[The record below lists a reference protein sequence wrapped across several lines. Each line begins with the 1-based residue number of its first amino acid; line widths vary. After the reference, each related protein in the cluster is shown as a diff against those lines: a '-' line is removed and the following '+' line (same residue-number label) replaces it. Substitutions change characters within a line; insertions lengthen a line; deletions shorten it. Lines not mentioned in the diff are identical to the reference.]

1 MPGGTSCRGGISCR
15 EYNRRVIVRAS
26 LVLVLLTP
34 AFVAAQPLTITAPAA
49 PGGGWDQTARAM
61 QRVLAGIEPGVS
73 VQVDNVPG
81 AAGTIGLARFIQSE
95 RGNPGALL
103 VTGLVMVSGA
113 IINGSPVSL
122 ADTTPIARLTGEYE
136 VIVVPAASRYQS
148 IGDLIAAFRADPG
161 GVSWG
166 GGSAGGTDDLLVRL
180 IAEQAGLPASS
191 VNYIAYAGGGAA
203 LAAVLGGQVSAA
215 VSGYAEFAGQIAA
228 GQLRM
233 LAVSSAS
240 RVAGLDAPTLRESGI
255 ALDLAN
261 WRAVVAP
268 PGLSV
273 AEQTALT
280 DRITRLATSDEWR
293 ATLRQNG
300 WDDQFLAGPP
310 LRQFLLAEQSR
321 IEDVLRRLASTNRAR
336 PATLAVTLT
345 PMTLPATA
353 GGVFLIALV
362 LVIAATATRHRPS
375 FDPRG
380 ARMAGVIIV
389 ALAIL
394 PLVFTTLG
402 FVAASTLM
410 FASAATALRGQ
421 QPSIRTIAFDI
432 GVGAAF
438 SILLFMVFTRGL
450 GVSLPAP
457 SLF

>member
-1 MPGGTSCRGGISCR
+1 
-15 EYNRRVIVRAS
+15 
-26 LVLVLLTP
+26 
-34 AFVAAQPLTITAPAA
+34 
-49 PGGGWDQTARAM
+49 
-61 QRVLAGIEPGVS
+61 
-73 VQVDNVPG
+73 
-81 AAGTIGLARFIQSE
+81 
-95 RGNPGALL
+95 
-103 VTGLVMVSGA
+103 
-113 IINGSPVSL
+113 
-122 ADTTPIARLTGEYE
+122 
-136 VIVVPAASRYQS
+136 VPASSRYQS
-148 IGDLIAAFRADPG
+148 IGDLIAAFRQNPG

-228 GQLRM
+228 GQLRV

-268 PGLSV
+268 AGLSI
-273 AEQTALT
+273 AEQAALT
-280 DRITRLATSDEWR
+280 ERITRLAASREWH

-300 WDDQFLAGPP
+300 WDDQFLSGPP

-321 IEDVLRRLASTNRAR
+321 IEDVLRRLASTNRA
-336 PATLAVTLT
+336 PPTTLAVTLT
-345 PMTLPATA
+345 PMTLPAAAA
-353 GGVFLIALV
+353 GAFLIALV
-362 LVIAATATRHRPS
+362 LVIATAARHRPA
-375 FDPRG
+375 FDRRG
-380 ARMAGVIIV
+380 ARMAGIIIA
-389 ALAIL
+389 ALAML

-402 FVAASTLM
+402 FVAASTLT
-410 FASAATALRGQ
+410 FTAAAGALRGQ
-421 QPSIRTIAFDI
+421 QPSPRTIAFDA

-438 SILLFMVFTRGL
+438 SILLFMIFTRGL

-457 SLF
+457 SVF